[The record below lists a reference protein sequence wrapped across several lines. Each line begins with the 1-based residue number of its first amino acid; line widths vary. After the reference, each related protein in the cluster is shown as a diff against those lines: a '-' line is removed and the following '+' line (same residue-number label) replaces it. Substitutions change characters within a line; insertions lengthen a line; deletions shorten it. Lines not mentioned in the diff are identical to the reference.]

1 MCVVYVQGRACAVQC
16 MCVHCSACALGH
28 ALLQCAM
35 QCMVQCA
42 HYSVI
47 CCTMQSR
54 VHSHCSICVHMHAL
68 TRQGVH
74 TACACVCKAE
84 RAAL

>member
-1 MCVVYVQGRACAVQC
+1 MCVVYVQGRACAVH
-16 MCVHCSACALGH
+16 VCALQCVCIR
-28 ALLQCAM
+28 ACFVAECAM

-42 HYSVI
+42 RYSVI

-54 VHSHCSICVHMHAL
+54 AHSRCSICVHMHAL